1 MGSSKGMTRRLAAW
15 LGAAA
20 LAAAL
25 AGCGGEPEIVKPLKT
40 DEEVRAE
47 QAERARA
54 RRDAPA
60 RETRR
65 GQTRGEAGGEPAP
78 TPRPRATPRPDA
90 RAAETTPT
98 QQPPPPP
105 PPVADDNMLDHTL
118 PIELTMSVMR
128 ADAGS
133 SDTEGGW
140 SLNTNGMV
148 YVMGVPVT
156 FPIHALGVEARG
168 QAAEGT
174 WPMVELTFYNRE
186 RRAYYY
192 PMNKVYVTWAEY
204 RDHHIPLDPPL
215 PPGEYQIS
223 FRFLNNET
231 PGTQGDRNVH
241 FRKLVLYPKQ
251 ALAERE

>member
-1 MGSSKGMTRRLAAW
+1 MGRIMGMTRRMAIW
-15 LGAAA
+15 LGVAA

-65 GQTRGEAGGEPAP
+65 ETGRESAS
-78 TPRPRATPRPDA
+78 TPRPRSTPRPA
-90 RAAETTPT
+90 VRAAETTPT

-105 PPVADDNMLDHTL
+105 VAVADDSVPDPTL
-118 PIELTMSVMR
+118 PIELNMNVMR

-140 SLNTNGMV
+140 NLNTNGMV
-148 YVMGVPVT
+148 YLMGVPVT
-156 FPIHALGVEARG
+156 FPIHALGVEVRG
-168 QAAEGT
+168 EAAEGT
-174 WPMVELTFYNRE
+174 WPMVELTLYNRE

-192 PMNKVYVTWAEY
+192 PMNKVYVTWGEY

-231 PGTQGDRNVH
+231 PGTQGDRNVY
-241 FRKLVLYPKQ
+241 FRGLVLYPKQ
-251 ALAERE
+251 ALADRE